1 MLLIVL
7 KILLI
12 LDLIALVLAGL
23 YVLGM
28 MARRRPKGGFNAKLS
43 DRHYAHRGLHLI
55 ASGIPENSTR
65 AFRMAANNG
74 YGAEL
79 DVRMSRDKRLV
90 VMHDES
96 LKRTTGANASVS
108 AVNGQVI
115 NQLTLEGTR
124 EKVPFLEEVL
134 PVFSGKTPL
143 LIELKTE
150 NGNYEELTRR
160 VVGLLKQYPELDV
173 MIESFDPRVLF
184 WLRRHR
190 PDILRGQLACNLFRD
205 EDCTLNPVL
214 RFLLSNMLF
223 NFLTRPDF
231 VAYKCEDG
239 RDLAPTLCRRIWG
252 PQFFWWVVRSQE
264 QVNALVEQGDLVIFE
279 GFPAK

>member
-115 NQLTLEGTR
+115 NQL
-124 EKVPFLEEVL
+124 PDD
-134 PVFSGKTPL
+134 
-143 LIELKTE
+143 
-150 NGNYEELTRR
+150 
-160 VVGLLKQYPELDV
+160 GL
-173 MIESFDPRVLF
+173 SSTASCSC
-184 WLRRHR
+184 H
-190 PDILRGQLACNLFRD
+190 G
-205 EDCTLNPVL
+205 CTQ
-214 RFLLSNMLF
+214 
-223 NFLTRPDF
+223 
-231 VAYKCEDG
+231 A
-239 RDLAPTLCRRIWG
+239 
-252 PQFFWWVVRSQE
+252 
-264 QVNALVEQGDLVIFE
+264 
-279 GFPAK
+279 FPALWSQQC

>member
-12 LDLIALVLAGL
+12 LDLIAFLLAGL

-28 MARRRPKGGFNAKLS
+28 MARRRPKGGFPAKLS

-160 VVGLLKQYPELDV
+160 VAGLLKQYPELDV

-205 EDCTLNPVL
+205 EDCALNPVL

-231 VAYKCEDG
+231 VAYKYEDSKE
-239 RDLAPTLCRRIWG
+239 LAPMLCRRIWG

-264 QVNALVEQGDLVIFE
+264 QVNALVAQGDLVIFE